1 MPWRRAWQPTPVLV
15 PGEPHGQGSLAN
27 YSPWGHKE
35 SDTTERLTLALSA
48 HLEGCVPGL
57 PGTPVSMPSSTHAA
71 PAHGAA
77 ALSACGSR
85 RSKEAADTSRDRRL
99 LDVNRVCP
107 GPSAGGGRG
116 GWPLVGGMGRSCPR
130 RAGGSASRRRRARPR
145 QEGAWG
151 MEGPE
156 DPLSRLFFTV
166 RPCECGWFSSISGL
180 TDWKPLTKPP
190 TKL

>member
-15 PGEPHGQGSLAN
+15 PGEPHGQGSLAG

-35 SDTTERLTLALSA
+35 SDTTERLTLALSP

-107 GPSAGGGRG
+107 GRVLEEAGKGSLWLGGWEGAVREGLEEALPGGDGRG
-116 GWPLVGGMGRSCPR
+116 RGRKEPGGW
-130 RAGGSASRRRRARPR
+130 RA
-145 QEGAWG
+145 
-151 MEGPE
+151 
-156 DPLSRLFFTV
+156 
-166 RPCECGWFSSISGL
+166 
-180 TDWKPLTKPP
+180 
-190 TKL
+190 